1 MRVQNELLYLT
12 LNQFGTQT
20 ISIRFSKL
28 LWMWKVPF
36 KDAMFNNIY
45 NRFNSMAIILARCF
59 VIYPW
64 LSFFMFTTCDIS
76 IYLSNNIYRFAT
88 TTPCHFF
95 EYFGEMAD
103 KSNGVEGV
111 HLVYLWIEYPQHS
124 QRLPWSLGF

>member
-1 MRVQNELLYLT
+1 MMNAPSDALQEVTFYFSENPVLVE
-12 LNQFGTQT
+12 
-20 ISIRFSKL
+20 IRYPS
-28 LWMWKVPF
+28 
-36 KDAMFNNIY
+36 
-45 NRFNSMAIILARCF
+45 NSMAIILARCF

-111 HLVYLWIEYPQHS
+111 HLVYL
-124 QRLPWSLGF
+124 